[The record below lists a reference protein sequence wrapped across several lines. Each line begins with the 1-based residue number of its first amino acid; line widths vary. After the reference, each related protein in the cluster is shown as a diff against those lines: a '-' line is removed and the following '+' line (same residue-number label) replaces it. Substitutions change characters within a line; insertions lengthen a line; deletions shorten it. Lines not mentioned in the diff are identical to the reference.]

1 MTFTDIVYFIGEF
14 LSSTF
19 EILPAL
25 GNLPN
30 YIFLVLGFVLLFIW
44 IKVMN
49 DYNQEAE
56 RNGTLK

>member
-1 MTFTDIVYFIGEF
+1 MTFTDIVYLIGDL

-19 EILPAL
+19 EILPVL

-30 YIFLVLGFVLLFIW
+30 YIFLVVGFILLFIW